1 MQIEF
6 HEKAI
11 YLYIIGL
18 IQLASKRVLSGSD
31 CLKIDGGW
39 DFAPDPTG
47 GAYSA
52 PPNPLAVLRGL
63 TSKGW
68 EGKEAR
74 RKGRGK
80 GGKGELVRLG
90 LSPPKV
96 KFLVTSLP
104 P

>member
-1 MQIEF
+1 MEF

-31 CLKIDGGW
+31 CLKVDGGW
-39 DFAPDPTG
+39 GFAPDPTG
-47 GAYSA
+47 GAYST
-52 PPNPLAVLRGL
+52 PPRPLAVLRGP

-68 EGKEAR
+68 GKEVR

-80 GGKGELVRLG
+80 GGKG
-90 LSPPKV
+90 
-96 KFLVTSLP
+96 
-104 P
+104 